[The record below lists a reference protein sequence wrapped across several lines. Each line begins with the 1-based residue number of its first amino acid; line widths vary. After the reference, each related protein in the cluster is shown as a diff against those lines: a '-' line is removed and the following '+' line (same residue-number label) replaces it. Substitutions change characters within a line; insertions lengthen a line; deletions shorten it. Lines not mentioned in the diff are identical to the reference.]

1 MTITYKD
8 LTSTRSDISNDSLI
22 HMMRGLAILAVI
34 IHHWILFMPHQSSI
48 NVNNQIAEILQIFA
62 GTVVHIFF
70 IISGWGLTLSYLKKE
85 HFSWS
90 AWVKRRFR
98 KIILPYWL
106 IVTLTFLLINMG
118 HRLFPKFLE
127 SNYSWLSLI
136 SYLTFTRN
144 FYSPGWSMNPTLWF
158 MPVIVLLYA
167 VFPILI
173 RTLERYGI
181 VALLIIS
188 AVITYGSI
196 TLCIIIGYPV
206 THQTA
211 LFLFYVIEFSF
222 GILIGYMYHY
232 NANLLNQLSNFKM
245 FCLGIGFYAISF
257 LMIKFWKLGSLY
269 NDLFTALGVFLLTR
283 YFCQWLHRLSKDIII
298 KILTLISKESYFMY
312 LIHGALILFLIKP
325 LLMRLPSYPLNS
337 LTMILLSVV
346 YCVFIFILAR
356 IISESVKLTTKL
368 DDFVKSQKS
377 SHSREGGSP

>member
-1 MTITYKD
+1 MIREKSFLHNNYQMD
-8 LTSTRSDISNDSLI
+8 
-22 HMMRGLAILAVI
+22 MVRGLAISAVV
-34 IHHWILFMPHQSSI
+34 IHHWLLFISHQSSSNLTYNLTETI
-48 NVNNQIAEILQIFA
+48 QDVM
-62 GTVVHIFF
+62 GTAVHLFF
-70 IISGWGLTLSYLKKE
+70 ILSGWGITLSYLKKE

-106 IVTLTFLLINMG
+106 IVILTFLLINMG

-144 FYSPGWSMNPTLWF
+144 FYSPGWDMNPTLWF

-167 VFPILI
+167 VFPVLI

-196 TLCIIIGYPV
+196 TLCVLAGYPV
-206 THQTA
+206 THQSA

-222 GILIGYMYHY
+222 GILIGYTYHY
-232 NANLLNQLSNFKM
+232 NANLLDQLSNFKM
-245 FCLGIGFYAISF
+245 FCLGIGFYTISF

-269 NDLFTALGVFLLTR
+269 NDLFTALGVFLLTI
-283 YFCQWLHRLSKDIII
+283 YFCQWLYRFSKDSMI
-298 KILTLISKESYFMY
+298 KILTSISKESYLMY
-312 LIHGALILFLIKP
+312 LIHGPLILFLIMP
-325 LLMRLPSYPLNS
+325 LLMRVPSYPLNS

-346 YCVFIFILAR
+346 YCVFIFILAL
-356 IISESVKLTTKL
+356 IISESIKLT
-368 DDFVKSQKS
+368 
-377 SHSREGGSP
+377 